1 MIRILVVEDDD
12 MNRRMLSRR
21 LEIEGYE
28 ALVAHDGTEGIETA
42 RREKPDLVLMD
53 MSLPGMD
60 GKETTRRLKDDGE
73 LAAIPVIGLSAHAME
88 NARPEALEAGC
99 DDYETKPIDFGR
111 LFAKIRSLV
120 HAEDI

>member
-1 MIRILVVEDDD
+1 MTRILIVEDDD

-28 ALVAHDGTEGIETA
+28 AIVAHDGNEGIEA
-42 RREKPDLVLMD
+42 VRCERPDLVLMD

-60 GKETTRRLKDDGE
+60 GKETTRQLKADGE

-88 NARPEALEAGC
+88 TARPDALEAGC
-99 DDYETKPIDFGR
+99 DDYETKPIDFER
-111 LFAKIRSLV
+111 LFSKIDGLL
-120 HAEDI
+120 EDTPT